1 MGGYVDFMKSL
12 TKWAFRNKAALIVM
26 TVLTLGLGIGSY
38 FILPM
43 ELMPEADNPQV
54 TVATI
59 GQGYN
64 SQTMTQGVTEPIENA
79 VATVKGKTDVLST
92 TGDGYSQVNISFD
105 SKTNMKEAKKQVED
119 AINNLKL
126 PDTVSKPN
134 IIQYD
139 TSMIPVAQLS
149 IAIDK
154 GSKEANLEKLEKEIL
169 PKFESIKG
177 VGNVQLYGK
186 DNPLVEV
193 KLNVKKLAANKQ
205 SINSVMSLLQGQ
217 NLSVSLG
224 DKSIDGQMSNL
235 KVVGEITSIKELG
248 NLVLPSL
255 EPNAP
260 VVHLKDVADIQ
271 KKSGQE
277 GITHVNG
284 KDVMVISITKE
295 SSASAVT
302 VGKDIQKVVE
312 DINKSGTGEHVEILF
327 SSSKMVVDSVNSMLR
342 EVLLGA
348 LFATIVIVLFLRN
361 IRSTLITV
369 VSIPLS
375 LGLTLILLW
384 QSGITLNILTLGGV
398 AVAVGRLVDDSIVV
412 VENIF
417 RKTQKEGF
425 SKETIIQATG
435 EVGKA
440 ITSSTLTTIA
450 VFLPMGL
457 IQSSLKAFLL
467 PFALTVTYSLLASL
481 IVALT
486 VVPLMSFGLL
496 KKAKLPEHKEPKRY
510 MNILKWNLNH
520 KWVPVLFAFI
530 MFVGSITLYTMLP
543 KGSVSADDTTMVSV
557 TMTYPSDTPVSKV
570 QTNGLAFEKK
580 LLKLNGYQSII
591 TQQGNSEEQAK
602 WGQVSNPT
610 QTTFTVIMKDNA
622 NADHFMKDVNAL
634 KKEYPNADIQAST
647 ASFMGSNQTA
657 ITYDLE
663 GSDREILF
671 EASDDIMKVVAGT
684 KGVKKVA
691 SNAEEKKPVY
701 QFIVDPTKA
710 NTSQIAMQL
719 NGLLN
724 KTPIGN
730 MTLDGKGTSI
740 VMDTDLNPATKKDLD
755 KIQIAT
761 QAGMVPLSS
770 IAKIEK
776 VTQSS
781 TVLHKNGK
789 EYIRISA
796 DVNPE
801 KLSVISADID
811 KKLDKL
817 KLNKNVTLVKGGAVA
832 QQASDFADLGLV
844 MAISIGLVYLIMVL
858 TFKTLRTPVAILM
871 TLPLASIGAILGLI
885 VSRVSVDPT
894 ALLGALMLI
903 GIVVT
908 NAIVLIDKIIQ
919 NEEHMSIREAIVE
932 AAATRTRPIL
942 MTAVATICAMLPL
955 LFTHAEAGSLVSKGL
970 AVVVIGGLA
979 VATVLTL
986 FIVPVFY
993 ELLYFKTS
1001 KKQRNKVKSES
1012 TQSV

>member
-1 MGGYVDFMKSL
+1 MKSL

-186 DNPLVEV
+186 DHPLVEV
-193 KLNVKKLAANKQ
+193 KLNVKKLATNQQ

-235 KVVGEITSIKELG
+235 KVVGEITSIEELG
-248 NLVLPSL
+248 KLVLPSL

-271 KKSGQE
+271 RKSGQE

-284 KDVMVISITKE
+284 KDAMAISITKE

-647 ASFMGSNQTA
+647 ASFMGSSQTA

-663 GSDREILF
+663 GSDREILL

-710 NTSQIAMQL
+710 NTGQIAMQL

-730 MTLDGKGTSI
+730 MTLDRKDTSI
-740 VMDTDLNPATKKDLD
+740 VMDTDLNPATKNDLD

-761 QAGMVPLSS
+761 QTGMVPLSS

-817 KLNKNVTLVKGGAVA
+817 KLHKNVTLVKGGAVA

-844 MAISIGLVYLIMVL
+844 MVISIGLVYLIMVI

-919 NEEHMSIREAIVE
+919 NEEHMPIREAIVE

>member
-1 MGGYVDFMKSL
+1 MKYL

-64 SQTMTQGVTEPIENA
+64 SQTMTQEVTEPIENA

-119 AINNLKL
+119 AINNLRL

-177 VGNVQLYGK
+177 VGNVQLFGK

-193 KLNVKKLAANKQ
+193 KLNVKKLAANQQ

-235 KVVGEITSIKELG
+235 KVVGEITSIEELG
-248 NLVLPSL
+248 NLILPSL
-255 EPNAP
+255 VPNAP

-271 KKSGQE
+271 RKSGQE

-284 KDVMVISITKE
+284 KDAMAISITKE

-302 VGKDIQKVVE
+302 VGKDIQKVAE

-486 VVPLMSFGLL
+486 IVPLMSFGLL

-557 TMTYPSDTPVSKV
+557 TMTYPSDTPISKV
-570 QTNGLAFEKK
+570 QDHGLAFEKK

-610 QTTFTVIMKDNA
+610 QTTFTVIMKENA

-647 ASFMGSNQTA
+647 ASFMGSAQTA

-663 GSDREILF
+663 GSDREKLL
-671 EASDDIMKVVAGT
+671 EASDDMMKVIAGT

-701 QFIVDPTKA
+701 QFVVDPTKA
-710 NTSQIAMQL
+710 NTGQIAMQL

-730 MTLDGKGTSI
+730 MNLDGKDTSI
-740 VMDTDLNPATKKDLD
+740 VMDTNLNPATKNDLD

-761 QAGMVPLSS
+761 QTGMVPLSS

-817 KLNKNVTLVKGGAVA
+817 KLPKNVTLVKGGAVA

-844 MAISIGLVYLIMVL
+844 MVISIGLVYLIMVI

-908 NAIVLIDKIIQ
+908 NAIVLIDKVKQ

-993 ELLYFKTS
+993 ELLYFRKS
-1001 KKQRNKVKSES
+1001 KKQRNRVKSDL

>member
-1 MGGYVDFMKSL
+1 MKYL

-26 TVLTLGLGIGSY
+26 TILTLGLGIGSY
-38 FILPM
+38 FALPM

-54 TVATI
+54 AVATI

-64 SQTMTQGVTEPIENA
+64 SQTMTQEVTEPIENA
-79 VATVKGKTDVLST
+79 VATVKGKTDVFST
-92 TGDGYSQVNISFD
+92 TGDGYSQVTVSFD
-105 SKTNMKEAKKQVED
+105 SKTDMKEAKKHVED

-139 TSMIPVAQLS
+139 TSMIPVAELS
-149 IAIDK
+149 IAFDES
-154 GSKEANLEKLEKEIL
+154 SKEANLQKLEKEIL
-169 PKFESIKG
+169 PKFESVNG
-177 VGNVQLYGK
+177 VGNVTLYGK
-186 DNPLVEV
+186 ENPVVEV
-193 KLNVKKLAANKQ
+193 RLNLKKLSAKQQ
-205 SINSVMSLLQGQ
+205 SINSIMSLLQGQ

-224 DKSIDGQMSNL
+224 DKNIDGQMSNL
-235 KVVGEITSIKELG
+235 KVVGKITSLDELG
-248 NLVLPSL
+248 DLVLPSTM
-255 EPNAP
+255 PNAP
-260 VVHLKDVADIQ
+260 AVHLKDVADIQ
-271 KKSGQE
+271 RENGQE
-277 GITHVNG
+277 GISRVNG
-284 KDVMVISITKE
+284 KDAMAISITKE
-295 SSASAVT
+295 SNASAVT
-302 VGKDIQKVVE
+302 VGKDIKKVADE
-312 DINKSGTGEHVEILF
+312 INKSDDDVHAEILF
-327 SSSKMVVDSVNSMLR
+327 SSSNMVIDSVNSMLR

-375 LGLTLILLW
+375 LGLTLLLLW
-384 QSGITLNILTLGGV
+384 RSGITLNMLTLGGV

-425 SKETIIQATG
+425 SKETVIKATG
-435 EVGKA
+435 EVAKA

-481 IVALT
+481 LVALT

-496 KKAKLPEHKEPKRY
+496 KKSKLPEHKAPKRY

-520 KWVPVLFAFI
+520 KWIPVLFAMI
-530 MFVGSITLYTMLP
+530 MFVGSITLYTLLP
-543 KGSVSADDTTMVSV
+543 KGSISADDATMVSV
-557 TMTYPSDTPVSKV
+557 TMTYPSDTPISKV
-570 QTNGLAFEKK
+570 QDKGLAFEDK
-580 LLKLNGYQSII
+580 LLKLKGYQSII

-610 QTTFTVIMKDNA
+610 ETTFTVILKDNA
-622 NADHFMKDVNAL
+622 NADHFIKDVNAM
-634 KKEYPNADIQAST
+634 KKDFPNADIQAST
-647 ASFMGSNQTA
+647 ASFMGSSQTA

-663 GSDREILF
+663 GPDREKLL
-671 EASDDIMKVVAGT
+671 EASDEMVKLIDGT
-684 KGVKKVA
+684 NGVKKVS

-701 QFIVDPTKA
+701 QLIVDPTKA
-710 NTSQIAMQL
+710 NTGQIAMQL

-730 MTLDGKGTSI
+730 MTIDGKETSV
-740 VMDTDLNPATKKDLD
+740 VMDTDLNPATKNDLD

-761 QAGMVPLSS
+761 QTGMVPLST

-796 DVNPE
+796 EINPK

-811 KKLDKL
+811 KQLDKL
-817 KLNKNVTLVKGGAVA
+817 KLPKNVKLVKGGAVE

-844 MAISIGLVYLIMVL
+844 MVISIGLVYLIMVL
-858 TFKTLRTPVAILM
+858 TFRTLRTPIAILM
-871 TLPLASIGAILGLI
+871 TLPLASIGAILGLVI
-885 VSRVSVDPT
+885 SRVSVDPT

-908 NAIVLIDKIIQ
+908 NAIVLIDKIKQ
-919 NEEHMSIREAIVE
+919 NEEHMSIRESIVE
-932 AAATRTRPIL
+932 AAATRTRPII

-993 ELLYFKTS
+993 ELLYFKKS
-1001 KKQRNKVKSES
+1001 KKQRNAAKIES
-1012 TQSV
+1012 THSA

>member
-1 MGGYVDFMKSL
+1 MKYL
-12 TKWAFRNKAALIVM
+12 TKWSFRNKAALIVM

-64 SQTMTQGVTEPIENA
+64 SQTMTQEVTEPIESA
-79 VATVKGKTDVLST
+79 VATIKGKTDVLST

-105 SKTNMKEAKKQVED
+105 SKTDMKEAKKQVED
-119 AINNLKL
+119 AMNNLKL
-126 PDTVSKPN
+126 PDNVSKPN

-139 TSMIPVAQLS
+139 TSMIPVAELS
-149 IAIDK
+149 IAFDK
-154 GSKEANLEKLEKEIL
+154 GSREANLQKLEKEIL

-177 VGNVQLYGK
+177 VGNVALYGK

-193 KLNVKKLAANKQ
+193 KLNLKKLAAKQQ

-235 KVVGEITSIKELG
+235 KVVGKITSIDELG
-248 NLVLPSL
+248 NLVLPSTV
-255 EPNAP
+255 PAAP
-260 VVHLKDVADIQ
+260 AVHLKDVADIQ
-271 KKSGQE
+271 RSNGQE
-277 GITHVNG
+277 GISHVNG
-284 KDVMVISITKE
+284 KDAMAISITKE
-295 SSASAVT
+295 SNASAVT
-302 VGKDIQKVVE
+302 VGKEIKKVAE
-312 DINKSGTGEHVEILF
+312 DINKSGTGEHAEILF

-375 LGLTLILLW
+375 LGLTLLLLW
-384 QSGITLNILTLGGV
+384 RSGITLNILTLGGV

-425 SKETIIQATG
+425 SRETVMQATS

-481 IVALT
+481 LVALT

-520 KWVPVLFAFI
+520 KWVPVLFAIIVFA
-530 MFVGSITLYTMLP
+530 GSITLYTVLP

-557 TMTYPSDTPVSKV
+557 TMTYPSDTPIAKV
-570 QTNGLAFEKK
+570 QDNGLAFENK
-580 LLKLNGYQSII
+580 LLELKGYQSII

-634 KKEYPNADIQAST
+634 KKDYPNADIQAST
-647 ASFMGSNQTA
+647 ASFMGSSQTA

-663 GSDREILF
+663 GPDREKLLK
-671 EASDDIMKVVAGT
+671 ASDDMIKLLDGT
-684 KGVKKVA
+684 KGVKKVS

-701 QFIVDPTKA
+701 QFVVDPTKA
-710 NTSQIAMQL
+710 NTGQIAMQL

-730 MTLDGKGTSI
+730 MTIGGKETSV
-740 VMDTDLNPATKKDLD
+740 VMDTDLNPTSKNDLD

-761 QAGMVPLSS
+761 QTGMVPLSS

-796 DVNPE
+796 EVNPK
-801 KLSVISADID
+801 KLSVISTDID

-817 KLNKNVTLVKGGAVA
+817 NLPKNVKLVKGGAVT

-844 MAISIGLVYLIMVL
+844 MLISIGLVYLIMVI

-871 TLPLASIGAILGLI
+871 TLPLASIGAVLGLV
-885 VSRVSVDPT
+885 VSRVSVDST

-908 NAIVLIDKIIQ
+908 NAIVLIDKIKQ

-993 ELLYFKTS
+993 ELLYFRKS
-1001 KKQRNKVKSES
+1001 KKQRKTAKTEL